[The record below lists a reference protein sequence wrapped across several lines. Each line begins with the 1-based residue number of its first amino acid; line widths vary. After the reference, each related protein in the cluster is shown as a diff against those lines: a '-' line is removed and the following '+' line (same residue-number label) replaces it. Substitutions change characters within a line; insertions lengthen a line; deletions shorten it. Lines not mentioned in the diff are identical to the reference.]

1 MPKTTRTFMPV
12 AALTL
17 CLLAGCSSTSTS
29 GTPTVSGAPAPTTA
43 SAAPTSSG
51 QAPSVSGSAG
61 QSASGTALGTALP
74 AAPAMPD
81 HPAGFQLPTTGL
93 SPVGTTSSGDLVVQS
108 GQQVAGYDSSGS
120 QVWSSGPIPNQTSIL
135 SVVGTKV
142 YGLETSTTAAS
153 GLSTGGSTYSAVV
166 FDTTKPKDPGV
177 VKPTKQA
184 VSDGQFAF
192 TVGTVVYVFAGTQQ
206 DPYSAS
212 FKIDMATGAA
222 TSLTVPTDTF
232 MIAGIDPQGAPI
244 TLQSTNAADLSGEQ
258 DILTNGTWSMQISN
272 VQSPL
277 TPGNVNAVT
286 KMDSAADDLIGYTP
300 LGDTPA
306 PTQWIDGTGK
316 TVLTTDNIGPL
327 VWSPN
332 KQWVAAGDEA
342 QNLKTK
348 RTFHFPATSGTAA
361 AKFIAI
367 DNDGNALTLGADG
380 ASIVQINTPTGTTK
394 TLTSQADVTAVDRFG
409 TWTQYTVNGASGL
422 GYVMVPPA
430 K

>member
-1 MPKTTRTFMPV
+1 M
-12 AALTL
+12 
-17 CLLAGCSSTSTS
+17 
-29 GTPTVSGAPAPTTA
+29 
-43 SAAPTSSG
+43 
-51 QAPSVSGSAG
+51 
-61 QSASGTALGTALP
+61 
-74 AAPAMPD
+74 
-81 HPAGFQLPTTGL
+81 
-93 SPVGTTSSGDLVVQS
+93 
-108 GQQVAGYDSSGS
+108 
-120 QVWSSGPIPNQTSIL
+120 
-135 SVVGTKV
+135 
-142 YGLETSTTAAS
+142 
-153 GLSTGGSTYSAVV
+153 
-166 FDTTKPKDPGV
+166 
-177 VKPTKQA
+177 
-184 VSDGQFAF
+184 F
-192 TVGTVVYVFAGTQQ
+192 TGTQQ

-258 DILTNGTWSMQISN
+258 DILTNGTWSIKISN
-272 VQSPL
+272 VGSPT

-300 LGDTPA
+300 FGDTPA

-316 TVLTTDNIGPL
+316 TVLTTDNVGPL

-348 RTFHFPATSGTAA
+348 QTFHFAATSGTAA

-380 ASIVQINTPTGTTK
+380 ASMVQINTPTGTTK

-409 TWTQYTVNGASGL
+409 TWTQYTVNGDSGL
-422 GYVMVPPA
+422 GYIMTPPT

>member
-1 MPKTTRTFMPV
+1 MPKTVRTLIPA

-17 CLLAGCSSTSTS
+17 CLLAGCSSTSTP
-29 GTPTVSGAPAPTTA
+29 GAPTVSSAPASTAA
-43 SAAPTSSG
+43 SATPT
-51 QAPSVSGSAG
+51 SVSGSAAPSIPG
-61 QSASGTALGTALP
+61 SAPGSALP
-74 AAPAMPD
+74 AAPATPD
-81 HPAGFQLPTTGL
+81 RPAGFQLPTDGL
-93 SPVGTTSSGDLVVQS
+93 TPIGTTSSRDLVVNS
-108 GQQVAGYDSSGS
+108 SQQVAAYDPTGS
-120 QVWSSGPIPNQTSIL
+120 QVWMSGPTPNQTSIL

-142 YGLETSTTAAS
+142 YGLEESTTAAS
-153 GLSTGGSTYSAVV
+153 GLSTGGVTYSAVV

-177 VKPTKQA
+177 VIPTKQA
-184 VSDGQFAF
+184 VSDGQFSF
-192 TVGTVVYVFAGTQQ
+192 TVGTVAYVFAGTPQ
-206 DPYSAS
+206 DPYAAS

-222 TSLTVPTDTF
+222 TNLTVPTDTF

-258 DILTNGTWSMQISN
+258 DILTNGTWSIQIAN
-272 VQSPL
+272 VGSPT

-300 LGDTPA
+300 FGDTPS

-316 TVLTTDNIGPL
+316 TVLTTDNVGPL

-332 KQWVAAGDEA
+332 KQWIAAGDEA

-348 RTFHFPATSGTAA
+348 QTFHFPATSGTTA

-367 DNDGNALTLGADG
+367 DNNGNARTLGADG
-380 ASIVQINTPTGTTK
+380 ASVVQITTTTGSTK
-394 TLTSQADVTAVDRFG
+394 TLAPAADFSGIDRFG
-409 TWTQYTVNGASGL
+409 DWTRYKDSTVVGGD
-422 GYVMVPPA
+422 GGDVMVPPT